1 MLSAIAHGRDADVG
15 TAVAIAAAA
24 ASGAATLPEPLRMLC
39 FALIESSLGDAQLAV
54 MITNPSQDV
63 REGGAAF
70 REKRTP
76 KFEGR

>member
-1 MLSAIAHGRDADVG
+1 MVKTMMTRSLEG
-15 TAVAIAAAA
+15 T
-24 ASGAATLPEPLRMLC
+24 
-39 FALIESSLGDAQLAV
+39 FESSLVDAQLAV

-70 REKRTP
+70 REKRAP

>member
-1 MLSAIAHGRDADVG
+1 MAKTLLPR
-15 TAVAIAAAA
+15 AAESTFE
-24 ASGAATLPEPLRMLC
+24 ASLV
-39 FALIESSLGDAQLAV
+39 DAQLAV

-76 KFEGR
+76 KFQGK